1 MARIGLIDVDSHN
14 YPNLALMKISAW
26 HKGQGDNVEWYD
38 PFGDRYD
45 VVYKSKVFSHTRDYL
60 QFINA
65 DKIVQGGSGYA
76 IKLVD
81 GVEIYDNSTD
91 DSLPATVEH
100 IRPDYALYG
109 INDTAYGFLSRGC
122 PRGCSFC
129 HVASKEGRKSYKVA
143 DLSEFWSG
151 EKNIVLCD
159 PNILA
164 CPQHEDLLQQ
174 LADSG
179 AYVDFNQGL
188 DIRLMTNRMAE
199 LVSRIKVK
207 EIHFAWDNYRDK
219 DIILPKLQLYAD
231 AASLSPHGHKGIVY
245 VLVNYDT
252 TLDQDLDRIYTL
264 RELGYWAYVMIYNKQ
279 HCAPIYK
286 RLQHWCN
293 NRFKFAVCPRF
304 EDFTNTKKIIDHP
317 KQLNIF

>member
-14 YPNLALMKISAW
+14 YPNLALMKLSAW
-26 HKGQGDNVEWYD
+26 HKGQGDVVEWYD

-45 VVYKSKVFSHTRDYL
+45 VVYKSKVFSLTRDYL
-60 QFINA
+60 QIINA

-81 GVEIYDNSTD
+81 GIEIYDNNAD
-91 DSLPATVEH
+91 DSLPAAVEH

-109 INDTAYGFLSRGC
+109 IKDTAYGFLSRGC

-207 EIHFAWDNYRDK
+207 EIHFAWDNYHDK

-286 RLQHWCN
+286 RLQQWCN